1 MAFQDCGDDFAHD
14 KKTARVHGCPSNLD
28 RCEAS
33 LEPKIAPVAPLKSF
47 QMFSE
52 LKRLSK
58 LMGSDIVLYQY
69 ISAILDLLGT
79 VRLAKISGQSDG

>member
-1 MAFQDCGDDFAHD
+1 MG
-14 KKTARVHGCPSNLD
+14 VPSNLD

-58 LMGSDIVLYQY
+58 LMGSDIVRYQY
-69 ISAILDLLGT
+69 ISAILG
-79 VRLAKISGQSDG
+79 LAGYC